1 MVSPYRLLCFCSIL
15 CIAAAS
21 PLSKATS
28 MPMESNDTITIST
41 HLGKVQG
48 RLKNHVVT
56 FYGVPYA
63 ADPFVK
69 TRRFQAPEPIEPWR
83 DTLRAIEMKPPVPQP
98 GRGKNVTL
106 VGAPGDLTVNIWAPE
121 DAFSDNEKRPVMV
134 WLPGGAYIR
143 ADAGESVYDGSHF
156 AQKGVVIVTVN
167 YRVGVDGFMNID
179 GAPDNRGTL
188 DQILALKWV
197 KNNIED
203 YGGDPSNITLFGQSA
218 GAGSVA
224 ILLGSRRANTLFHKA
239 IMQSPPMQAISKA
252 EAAEVTR
259 AFAKKL
265 NIEPTLTALSNVAFD
280 ALVKGVVDIGN
291 AVNNR
296 REWGMLSWGGTAFLP
311 VVDGELIINSPIL
324 SLKNGANPSIPTIV
338 GSTDQESRLYL
349 VPGNEIETIDERKV
363 SLFLHDL
370 NLGENAPKV
379 YKKNRH
385 DSYGDIYADIQSD
398 YTFRMP
404 AIHIAELLTEKGNTV
419 WKYNFGWKSDAYGG
433 ELGAAHFVDVPYT
446 FDTIDTKEASNFV
459 GNNPSEELS
468 QAMQNYWVR
477 FAKQGAPGWSEYTKE
492 SRKTMRFDNQSVEE
506 EDPNSQKRALW
517 EAFEF

>member
-1 MVSPYRLLCFCSIL
+1 M
-15 CIAAAS
+15 
-21 PLSKATS
+21 S
-28 MPMESNDTITIST
+28 MKTNDTITILT

-48 RLKNHVVT
+48 SLKNNVVT

-69 TRRFQAPEPIEPWR
+69 TKRFQAPEPIKPWQGV
-83 DTLRAIEMKPPVPQP
+83 LRAIEMKPPVPQP
-98 GRGKNVTL
+98 GRGKNVKL

-121 DAFSDNEKRPVMV
+121 DAFSDNNQRPVMV

-143 ADAGESVYDGSHF
+143 ADAGEGVYDGSHF

-167 YRVGVDGFMNID
+167 YRVGVDGFMHID

-218 GAGSVA
+218 GASSVA
-224 ILLGSRRANTLFHKA
+224 ILLGSSRANTLFDKA

-252 EAAEVTR
+252 QAAEVTR

-265 NIEPTLTALSNVAFD
+265 SIEPTLAALSNVPFE

-291 AVNNR
+291 AIKSR

-311 VVDGELIINSPIL
+311 VVDGELIINSPML

-349 VPGNEIETIDERKV
+349 VPSNEIETIDESKV

-370 NLGENAPKV
+370 NLGEDARKV
-379 YKKNRH
+379 YKKTGH

-404 AIHIAELLTEKGNTV
+404 AIQIAELLTESGSTV
-419 WKYNFGWKSDAYGG
+419 WKYNFGWKSGAYDG

-446 FDTIDTKEASNFV
+446 FDTIDTEEASNFV
-459 GNNPSEELS
+459 GDKPSENLS
-468 QAMQNYWVR
+468 QTMQNYWVR
-477 FAKQGAPGWSEYTKE
+477 FAKVGEPGWSEYTKG
-492 SRKTMRFDNQSVEE
+492 SRKTMRFDNQSVAE
-506 EDPNSQKRALW
+506 EDPNKLKRALW
-517 EAFEF
+517 KAFEF